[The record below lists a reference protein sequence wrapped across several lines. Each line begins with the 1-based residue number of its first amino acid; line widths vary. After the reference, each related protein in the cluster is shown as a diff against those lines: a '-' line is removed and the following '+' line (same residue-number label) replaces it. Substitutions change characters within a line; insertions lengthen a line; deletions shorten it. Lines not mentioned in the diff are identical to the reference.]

1 MKHYFQAQ
9 RYKKNLIL
17 SFFLLKKRIKSCY
30 CCEISAKYREIRW
43 AYRKADEVGRS
54 ALPLATKGTRER
66 SSFRSAKTGN
76 ELTARAYRGTFSS
89 ALRLLL
95 DNYLMF
101 HHEKVSIPPISF
113 GNAFAERESRTGGMS
128 EIPPISLPYPSHNLS
143 HNYTYLFEIF
153 AQFGGSPR

>member
-9 RYKKNLIL
+9 RYKINLIL

-66 SSFRSAKTGN
+66 SMVRLAKTGG
-76 ELTARAYRGTFSS
+76 EFTARGYRGTFPS

-95 DNYLMF
+95 DYYLMF
-101 HHEKVSIPPISF
+101 HHEKVSIPPIISHIITPIF
-113 GNAFAERESRTGGMS
+113 LKYSYSSESRQDRAN
-128 EIPPISLPYPSHNLS
+128 LFPY
-143 HNYTYLFEIF
+143 
-153 AQFGGSPR
+153 